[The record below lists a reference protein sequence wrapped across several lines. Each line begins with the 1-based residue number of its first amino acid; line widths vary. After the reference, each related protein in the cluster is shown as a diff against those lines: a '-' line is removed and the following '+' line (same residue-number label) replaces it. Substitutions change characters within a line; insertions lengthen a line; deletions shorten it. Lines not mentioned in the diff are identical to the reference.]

1 MKNVQMKKI
10 TDGWLL
16 LRPVIRLI
24 APSVGVLLCAA
35 AWPSLAEPGDD
46 RRAPDLPSPACDALQ
61 VPAGNR
67 LTVHVY
73 ALGVQIY
80 RWNGTAWAFIAP
92 EAVLFADPCYD
103 EQVGTHYAG
112 PTWESNGGSKVVG
125 ARLAGCSPNRGAI
138 PWLLL
143 GATST
148 SG

>member
-24 APSVGVLLCAA
+24 APSVEVLLCAA

-67 LTVHVY
+67 LTVHLY
-73 ALGVQIY
+73 ALGVQITA
-80 RWNGTAWAFIAP
+80 GTARPGRSSRPRPSYSPTPATTSKWGPITP
-92 EAVLFADPCYD
+92 GRRGRAVAAARSSARVWQAARRI
-103 EQVGTHYAG
+103 EG
-112 PTWESNGGSKVVG
+112 PFP
-125 ARLAGCSPNRGAI
+125 GCCWGDFN
-138 PWLLL
+138 
-143 GATST
+143 
-148 SG
+148 